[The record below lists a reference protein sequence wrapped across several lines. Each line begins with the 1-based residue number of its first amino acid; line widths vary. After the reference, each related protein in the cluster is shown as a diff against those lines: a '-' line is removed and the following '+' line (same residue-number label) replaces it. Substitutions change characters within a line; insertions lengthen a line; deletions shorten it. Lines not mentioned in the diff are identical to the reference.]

1 LVDLAAVYSRQI
13 DGQTLTLAPSGWTYN
28 YTFVLYDRETGTL
41 WYPYEK
47 GLMGIQGKHFK
58 RWLEEL
64 PSEDTTWAK
73 WQTKH
78 PGSKFL
84 K

>member
-1 LVDLAAVYSRQI
+1 VDLAAVYSRQI
-13 DGQTLTLAPSGWTYN
+13 DGQTLALAPSGWTYN

-41 WYPYEK
+41 WYPYKK

-64 PSEDTTWAK
+64 SSEDTTWEK

-78 PGSKFL
+78 PASKL
-84 K
+84 LQ